1 MNVGDMKYTF
11 TDNAGVEHTA
21 EIPATVL
28 RVGRRE
34 GLSNKESIQRYLF
47 EQGYDVDKPVESAT
61 TESAGNTAKKRT
73 RKPNERKRD
82 LISLLEKALQEEYEN
97 VEVVNPER
105 MVRLTSNGTTYEFT
119 LVQKRK

>member
-11 TDNAGVEHTA
+11 VDNAGVEHTA

-47 EQGYDVDKPVESAT
+47 EQGYDVDKPVEST
-61 TESAGNTAKKRT
+61 SESAGNTAKKRT
-73 RKPNERKRD
+73 RKPNERKRE

>member
-1 MNVGDMKYTF
+1 MNIGDMKYTF

-47 EQGYDVDKPVESAT
+47 EQGYDVDKVESAT
-61 TESAGNTAKKRT
+61 TESKGNTAKKRT
-73 RKPNERKRD
+73 RKPNEKKRE
-82 LISLLEKALQEEYEN
+82 LISLLERALQEEDGS

-105 MVRLTSNGTTYEFT
+105 IVRFLTSDGATYEFT